1 MKKSIIFFLATLSI
15 SLFAN
20 DLSIEMLSEKI
31 SNGNYLVQEEAQR
44 VYQSKQRIK
53 HARASL
59 LPKLNV
65 WSLLKIPAAFVDPF
79 ALGDLVQDLAPFLIP
94 ANWFQVRQA
103 GAMALAQK
111 EQYLALWSN
120 ELSSARLIFYGVH
133 REKELQSLL
142 IESLKSYKRVLSLA
156 RTRRNFGLDGGFA
169 LNLIQERI
177 LALEDDLRAMD
188 LLIESNTRDL
198 QYISGINQN
207 EQIEIISPI
216 LANPIDAPSLEVE
229 RLRAKALSSA
239 PELKQYKYLEQ
250 SLLAQRGSMRF
261 SVLGASTFSL
271 GAGNGAFDTIPVTDG
286 LGFGQ
291 SSAVN
296 ISKSELDILVIKAM
310 ATKETILRQF
320 ELLIKEY
327 ELLSDSFSNAE
338 ERFSLASLN
347 QRILENQLRY
357 GGEIAPLELIE
368 SFDNVARTKAL
379 KLSYQ
384 VRFVE
389 VVEKLKRLTFSAPY
403 DVGGVAHE

>member
-1 MKKSIIFFLATLSI
+1 
-15 SLFAN
+15 
-20 DLSIEMLSEKI
+20 
-31 SNGNYLVQEEAQR
+31 
-44 VYQSKQRIK
+44 
-53 HARASL
+53 
-59 LPKLNV
+59 
-65 WSLLKIPAAFVDPF
+65 
-79 ALGDLVQDLAPFLIP
+79 
-94 ANWFQVRQA
+94 
-103 GAMALAQK
+103 
-111 EQYLALWSN
+111 
-120 ELSSARLIFYGVH
+120 
-133 REKELQSLL
+133 
-142 IESLKSYKRVLSLA
+142 
-156 RTRRNFGLDGGFA
+156 
-169 LNLIQERI
+169 
-177 LALEDDLRAMD
+177 MD